1 MTERDASVSG
11 PREGGLRVDIDQ
23 RRPSALQIRLECP
36 PGQTLALFGPS
47 GSGKTS
53 ALRAVAGL
61 NTPHA
66 GHIEV
71 DGVPWFDSARG
82 ISLPPQARSVG
93 YVFQEYALFPHL
105 SVLENISSAMGHVAA
120 RQRSLRA
127 RALLGK
133 VHLDGLEQRRPAQ
146 LSGGQRQRVALARAL
161 AREPRVLLLDEP
173 FSAVDAPVRKALY
186 QELVEVRRSLDVPM
200 LLVTHDYQEVLRFAD
215 SVAILDSGRLVA
227 QGTIGEISRRTDL
240 PLLEALGEPASAF
253 DARVSAIHAERGLIE
268 IALGAQRLLAPFL
281 DLPVGTRVRVRVA
294 ARDVVLALRPVAELS
309 IHNQLRGTV
318 LDTGTA
324 VAGATATVVI
334 RVEGVTLLAH
344 VTRDAVRQL
353 SLQEGG
359 PVCVLIKSVAID
371 AIERPVV
378 AAAARD
384 QRPA

>member
-1 MTERDASVSG
+1 MTERD
-11 PREGGLRVDIDQ
+11 GGLRVDIDQ
-23 RRPSALQIRLECP
+23 RRPSALQIRLDCP

-61 NTPHA
+61 NTPHS

-71 DGVPWFDSARG
+71 DGVSWFDSARG
-82 ISLPPQARSVG
+82 ICLPPQARSVG
-93 YVFQEYALFPHL
+93 YVFQEYALFPHMT
-105 SVLENISSAMGHVAA
+105 VLENISSAMGHVAA
-120 RQRSLRA
+120 RERSLRA

-133 VHLDGLEQRRPAQ
+133 VHLDGLEQRRPSQ

-173 FSAVDAPVRKALY
+173 FSAVDAPVRRALY

-240 PLLEALGEPASAF
+240 PLLQALGEPASAF
-253 DARVSAIHAERGLIE
+253 DAKVSAIHADRGLIE
-268 IALGAQRLLAPFL
+268 LELGAQRLLAPYV
-281 DLPVGTRVRVRVA
+281 DLPTGTRVRVRVA
-294 ARDVVLALRPVAELS
+294 ARDVVLAIRPVAELS

-324 VAGATATVVI
+324 TAGATATVVI
-334 RVEGVTLLAH
+334 SVEGVTLLAH

-353 SLQEGG
+353 SLQDGG

-371 AIERPVV
+371 AIERPIA

-384 QRPA
+384 QRPV